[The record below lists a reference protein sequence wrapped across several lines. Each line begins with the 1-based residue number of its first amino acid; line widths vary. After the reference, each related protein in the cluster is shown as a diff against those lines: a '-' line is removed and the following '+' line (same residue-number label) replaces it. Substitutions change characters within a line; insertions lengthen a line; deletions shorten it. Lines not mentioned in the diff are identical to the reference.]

1 MLAILSLLSL
11 RLLVLA
17 AVVAALAA
25 AALIWLLLQDPV
37 GLGLAVG
44 RAWHIRI
51 GISVWF

>member
-1 MLAILSLLSL
+1 MLAILTM

-17 AVVAALAA
+17 AIVAALTA

-44 RAWHIRI
+44 RAWHIRV